1 MRAIVME
8 GRVPDVGAAPIEE
21 PLARARCTIRPG
33 RLIGNAARFRPGA
46 NLDTTGA
53 TVRTITT
60 TSLARIATLAA
71 TMIAS
76 VAPASLHAQADP
88 DTAIAGRCAYSER
101 VIRERHD
108 TILILCDTAALRRD
122 GAHAS
127 LDFAQRS
134 WGSMARFDG
143 DVAGDRMTVARVT
156 LRDGT
161 ARAATGTCA
170 LFRSAGKL
178 SAITCLA
185 RIGVRSVAANFVTTR
200 L

>member
-1 MRAIVME
+1 MPSPYDPPNPR
-8 GRVPDVGAAPIEE
+8 PLE
-21 PLARARCTIRPG
+21 PAVQHRTTRLTTI
-33 RLIGNAARFRPGA
+33 
-46 NLDTTGA
+46 
-53 TVRTITT
+53 
-60 TSLARIATLAA
+60 AA
-71 TMIAS
+71 TMIAGLA
-76 VAPASLHAQADP
+76 APSLHAQAGP
-88 DTAIAGRCAYSER
+88 DTAIAGRCDYSDR
-101 VIRERHD
+101 VTRERRD
-108 TILILCDTAALRRD
+108 TILILCDTATLRRD

-143 DVAGDRMTVARVT
+143 DIAGDRMTVARVT

-161 ARAATGTCA
+161 ARAATGACA

-185 RIGVRSVAANFVTTR
+185 RIGARSVAANFVPTR